1 MLSGR
6 HLEQFVAVAEEL
18 HVGRAAAR
26 LGMAQSPLSQAIRA
40 LEARLDV
47 QLLERSRRGVS
58 LTDAGRVFLAEA
70 RMILLQEEQAI
81 RRVRWAR
88 DGGAHR
94 LTLGFVG
101 SVGYTLLPGIVRRF
115 HAAHPHIRLSILE
128 GSSTSQLEALR
139 AGRLDL
145 GIVRPQPAGEA
156 LRFRTIAR
164 EPVLLAMPRTHRL
177 AERRTLRLADFAQ
190 DKFVLFS
197 PPGPAPMHA
206 MLMEACREAGF
217 EPSFDYEVQ
226 YLPSAVGV
234 VASGAAVAL
243 LPAGLAEVRHSEVV
257 FRRLAGG
264 GGRLFFDAVA
274 VWNAGNPNASLP
286 LLLRTLPG

>member
-6 HLEQFVAVAEEL
+6 HLAQFVAVAEEL

-40 LEARLDV
+40 LELKV
-47 QLLERSRRGVS
+47 GVS
-58 LTDAGRVFLAEA
+58 LFERQGRGIRLTGAGTVFLAEA
-70 RMILLQEEQAI
+70 RSLLLQEEQAI
-81 RRVRWAR
+81 RRARWAQ
-88 DGGAHR
+88 DGGADR

-101 SVGYTLLPGIVRRF
+101 SLSYTLLPGIVRRF
-115 HAAHPHIRLSILE
+115 HDAHPGIRLSILE
-128 GSSTSQLEALR
+128 SSSTQQLEALR

-145 GIVRPQPAGEA
+145 GIIRAQPRDES

-164 EPVLLAMPRTHRL
+164 ERMVMAMPRSHPL
-177 AERRTLRLADFAQ
+177 AKSRAPALADFSA

-206 MLMEACREAGF
+206 MLMDACREAGF

-243 LPAGLAEVRHSEVV
+243 LPAGLSEVRHNDVV
-257 FRRLAGG
+257 FRPLSGAGS
-264 GGRLFFDAVA
+264 RLFFDAVA
-274 VWNAGNPNASLP
+274 AWSAANRNPSLGRVLSTFP
-286 LLLRTLPG
+286 S